1 MFYLKADRN
10 MFTPQKKYE
19 ALVRAYAPDLFRYA
33 CWLCRSKAVAED
45 LVQETL
51 LRAWKNLSQLKDV
64 AAARSWLLQILRNE
78 NARRFERKQFE
89 YTDTEQDL
97 LPAAEQFD
105 PEISLAADRLEQ
117 KILALPAQYREALT
131 LQLLFG
137 MSGEE
142 IAEVTQA
149 NLNTVNTRL
158 FRARML
164 LRQQL
169 ETATGVQHG

>member
-1 MFYLKADRN
+1 
-10 MFTPQKKYE
+10 MFTEQKKYE
-19 ALVRAYAPDLFRYA
+19 ALVRAYAPDLYRYA
-33 CWLCRSKAVAED
+33 CWLCRSPAVAED

-51 LRAWKNLSQLKDV
+51 LRAWKNLHQLKD
-64 AAARSWLLQILRNE
+64 AKAARGWLLQILRNE
-78 NARRFERKQFE
+78 NARRFERKQFD
-89 YTDTEQDL
+89 YADTEQDL
-97 LPAAEQFD
+97 LPAAESFD

-117 KILALPAQYREALT
+117 KILALPEQYREALT

-137 MSGEE
+137 MTGDE
-142 IAEVTQA
+142 IAEVTQT

-169 ETATGVQHG
+169 ESAAGAQHG

>member
-1 MFYLKADRN
+1 
-10 MFTPQKKYE
+10 MFTTQKKYE
-19 ALVRAYAPDLFRYA
+19 ALVRAYAADLYRYA
-33 CWLCRSKAVAED
+33 CWLCRSPQVAED

-51 LRAWKNLSQLKDV
+51 LRAWKNLGQLKD
-64 AAARSWLLQILRNE
+64 AKAARGWLLQILRNE
-78 NARRFERKQFE
+78 NARRFERKQLD
-89 YTDTEQDL
+89 YADTEQDL

-105 PEISLAADRLEQ
+105 PEISLATDRLEQ
-117 KILALPAQYREALT
+117 KILALPEQYREALT

-137 MSGEE
+137 MTGDE
-142 IAEVTQA
+142 IADITQT

-169 ETATGVQHG
+169 ETAAGVHHG